1 VSKKWGLS
9 MAEEYRL
16 RTEGSGWSIIDQ
28 ATHEPARL
36 DGVPLAAM
44 EAEEAKHML
53 VILRSIDRVRTASKR
68 LASANRKRSD
78 TTQTAANPQVDAV
91 FEPLRPFKAN
101 CARCGSCAG
110 ICSQARA
117 DAGEATG

>member
-1 VSKKWGLS
+1 

-16 RTEGSGWSIIDQ
+16 RMEGSGWSIIDQ

-53 VILRSIDRVRTASKR
+53 AILRSIDRVRTASKR

-78 TTQTAANPQVDAV
+78 TTQIAANPQIDAA
-91 FEPLRPFKAN
+91 FEALRPFKTG
-101 CARCGSCAG
+101 CARCGSCTG
-110 ICSQARA
+110 ICRKAPAEA
-117 DAGEATG
+117 DAAIG

>member
-1 VSKKWGLS
+1 

-16 RTEGSGWSIIDQ
+16 RTEGSGWAIIDQ

-36 DGVPLAAM
+36 DGVPFTAM

-53 VILRSIDRVRTASKR
+53 AILRSIDRVRTASKR

-78 TTQTAANPQVDAV
+78 TTQTAANPQLDAV
-91 FEPLRPFKAN
+91 FEALRPFKTD
-101 CARCGSCAG
+101 CARCGSCTG
-110 ICSQARA
+110 ICRQARA
-117 DAGEATG
+117 EADEAIG

>member
-1 VSKKWGLS
+1 

-16 RTEGSGWSIIDQ
+16 RMEGSGWSIIDQ

-44 EAEEAKHML
+44 EAEEAKHL
-53 VILRSIDRVRTASKR
+53 LAILRSIDRVRTASRR

-78 TTQTAANPQVDAV
+78 TTQTEANRQIDAN
-91 FEPLRPFKAN
+91 FEALRPFKAY
-101 CARCGSCAG
+101 CARCGSCARP
-110 ICSQARA
+110 CKQAGA
-117 DAGEATG
+117 ETDEAIA